1 MEVDLD
7 GGDWSTDA
15 RSTVTNLTAT
25 ASLANFW
32 AQVRE
37 LERI

>member
-7 GGDWSTDA
+7 RGDWSTDA
-15 RSTVTNLTAT
+15 RSTATNLIAM
-25 ASLANFW
+25 ASLASFW